1 MSGPITLRVVTP
13 ERVVLDTTVN
23 SVVFPGLDGSTGV
36 LKGHAPLVSALGVG
50 ELSFRDESGQ
60 ETGLFVAGGFAEVR
74 DNTVRIVTEASE
86 PPTDIDVHR
95 AEEAAAR
102 HVASDGES
110 ECARRASRPD
120 ARSAVDVPGDR
131 RRARLR
137 AVHARR

>member
-86 PPTDIDVHR
+86 PPTEIDLERATEAAKRARKRIDEFQAIKGEDFDLVR
-95 AEEAAAR
+95 AEYALQRALTRQRIALKY
-102 HVASDGES
+102 
-110 ECARRASRPD
+110 RR
-120 ARSAVDVPGDR
+120 
-131 RRARLR
+131 
-137 AVHARR
+137 